1 MPPPPPARHE
11 RAVSFQDPERAAWLR
26 LSLTPGVG
34 PASARRLLGAFGL
47 PEEIF
52 AARFDALSQ
61 VTGAALAR
69 ALLEADPAR
78 ERAVGQAL
86 EWSSIAGHRLLAL
99 GDPDYPTRLL
109 ETADPPVLLY
119 LRGDPAAL
127 ARPALAIV
135 GSRTPS
141 AGGVGNAKAFARAL
155 GDAGLAVV
163 SGLARGIDAAA
174 HAGAMSTAGG
184 TVAVL
189 GTGVDLIY
197 PAAHSGL
204 ADAIVAAGGAVISEM
219 PLGFGPRKTSFP
231 RRNRVIAGLS
241 LGVLVVEAA
250 VRSGS
255 LITARQAVEAS
266 REVFAIP
273 GSIHSPLARGC
284 HLLIRQ
290 GAKLVEGANDVL
302 DELAPQLPLPLTG
315 LGVEFGA
322 RAALPDGA
330 RIRNGPHPGALQRKS
345 SQSPA
350 ARAAPDPLLERMGW
364 DPVGID
370 TLVSRQAG
378 DSGSVAARL
387 LELEL
392 AGRVDRLVDGR
403 FQRRA

>member
-1 MPPPPPARHE
+1 MPPLPPARHE
-11 RAVSFQDPERAAWLR
+11 RAVSFQGPERAAWLR

-52 AARFDALSQ
+52 AARFDAVSRII
-61 VTGAALAR
+61 GATLAR
-69 ALLEADPAR
+69 SLLDADPAR

-86 EWSSIAGHRLLAL
+86 EWSSMAGHRLLVL
-99 GDPDYPTRLL
+99 GDPDYPARLL

-119 LRGDPAAL
+119 LRGEPAAL

-135 GSRTPS
+135 GSRAPS
-141 AGGVGNAKAFARAL
+141 AGGTSNASAFARAV
-155 GDAGLAVV
+155 GDAGLTVV

-174 HAGAMSTAGG
+174 HAGALATAGG

-189 GTGVDLIY
+189 GTGVDLVY

-255 LITARQAVEAS
+255 LITARQALEAG

-290 GAKLVEGANDVL
+290 GARLVEGTDDIL
-302 DELAPQLPLPLTG
+302 DELAPQLPLPLA
-315 LGVEFGA
+315 GA
-322 RAALPDGA
+322 GTRRRAALSAGAALPDGA
-330 RIRNGPHPGALQRKS
+330 RIPNEPRPTD
-345 SQSPA
+345 PA
-350 ARAAPDPLLERMGW
+350 VPDPLLERMGW

-378 DSGSVAARL
+378 DSASVAARL

-392 AGRVDRLVDGR
+392 AGRVDRMVDGR